1 MAEDTGIVTVSGLT
15 NGQEAQLTVSSTRDG
30 SLPGQSATTGFALR
44 TARTPDLGTVQ
55 RRDGA
60 IRVPITN
67 FDADWEWTAEATEGD
82 AAFITVEG
90 VHLVEVTNLTDGEET
105 TVTVTSTRDGWFDGT
120 NTTTGEALD
129 TELVPVL
136 VDLTRRT
143 GRSPPGSTTTT
154 APSTTPGL
162 HLGRVGHGRVG
173 ELERRHR
180 CGHRVRT
187 DQRSR
192 SPPDRGHHPHRLPRR
207 QRRHRRPRPAHR
219 PHPDIPS
226 VTRTAD
232 GFTGVITNYD
242 ADFEWGATATVG
254 TADIV
259 EVVDG
264 EDTLHVLRITG
275 LEPSQRSV
283 ATVTTTRTGWFPV
296 RPRYVG
302 ARFWGALAPA
312 FTAPVRGSTAAS
324 APTSRT
330 GTRTTTGRRPR
341 PPERS

>member
-15 NGQEAQLTVSSTRDG
+15 NGQEAQLTVSTTRDG

-67 FDADWEWTAEATEGD
+67 FDADWEWTAEATDGD
-82 AAFITVEG
+82 AALITVEG

-105 TVTVTSTRDGWFDGT
+105 TITVTSTRDGWFDGT
-120 NTTTGEALD
+120 NTTTGAALD

-136 VDLTRRT
+136 VDDAGGPVVHRPDRQLRR
-143 GRSPPGSTTTT
+143 RRLRPRR
-154 APSTTPGL
+154 L

-192 SPPDRGHHPHRLPRR
+192 SPPDRDHHPHRLPRR

-219 PHPDIPS
+219 PHPDMGS
-226 VTRTAD
+226 VTRLP
-232 GFTGVITNYD
+232 GG
-242 ADFEWGATATVG
+242 
-254 TADIV
+254 
-259 EVVDG
+259 
-264 EDTLHVLRITG
+264 
-275 LEPSQRSV
+275 
-283 ATVTTTRTGWFPV
+283 
-296 RPRYVG
+296 
-302 ARFWGALAPA
+302 
-312 FTAPVRGSTAAS
+312 FTAPIRNYDPAFGGAPPPPSAPPTSSKSSTARTRCTYCRSPVWSQRTVRRHRHHHPSRVVPGSTPVSGRSELAQLDPILGEVVRAPKAS
-324 APTSRT
+324 SPH
-330 GTRTTTGRRPR
+330 
-341 PPERS
+341 